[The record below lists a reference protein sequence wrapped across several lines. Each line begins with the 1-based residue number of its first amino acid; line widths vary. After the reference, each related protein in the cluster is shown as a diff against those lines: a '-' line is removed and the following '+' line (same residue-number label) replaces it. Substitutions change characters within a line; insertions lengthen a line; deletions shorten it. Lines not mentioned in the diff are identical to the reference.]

1 MPGYGWP
8 RLQPKTVNRAEEV
21 EAKLARVR
29 AWLDRGP
36 ADGVL
41 LGTQTGFAWITAGGD
56 NHVLLGEAAGV
67 ASVLVT
73 GTGAWVLSDNIERP
87 RMVGEEVAGL
97 PFETVEWPWTEPS
110 GAAEAVA
117 RLCPGGRVVSD
128 TGVGGLP
135 PADGLD
141 ELRRTL
147 LPAEVDRFRA
157 LGRDLAIA
165 LEDACHQARPG
176 DRELEVSAVLSLACR
191 RGGILDLV
199 NLVAADGRIASYR
212 HPVPTKKR
220 VEDNLLVVALGRRH
234 GLHASASRMVAFSP
248 PDDDLLAR
256 HRAVARVDARLI
268 LESRPGRTLGQVLGA
283 GIDQY
288 AEEGFADEWRLH
300 HQGGLTGYAGR
311 EVVAVPGSPHVLAA
325 GQVVAWNP
333 SITRVKSEDTVLV
346 TDVGPEVLTRTPSW
360 PQEDVDL
367 GATTIARPA
376 LLHSYR

>member
-1 MPGYGWP
+1 
-8 RLQPKTVNRAEEV
+8 VNRAEEV
-21 EAKLARVR
+21 QAKLARVR

-56 NHVLLGEAAGV
+56 NHVLVGEAAGV

-73 GTGAWVLSDNIERP
+73 ATGAWLLSDNIEHP

-97 PFETVEWPWTEPS
+97 PFETVEWPWSET
-110 GAAEAVA
+110 GGMADVVG

-128 TGVGGLP
+128 TGAAGLP

-141 ELRRTL
+141 GLRRTL
-147 LPAEVDRFRA
+147 LPPEVDRFRA
-157 LGRDLAIA
+157 LGRDLATA

-176 DRELEVSAVLSLACR
+176 DRELEVSAVLALACR
-191 RGGILDLV
+191 RVGILDLV
-199 NLVAADGRIASYR
+199 NLVAADGRIAAYR
-212 HPVPTKKR
+212 HPVPTKKQ
-220 VEDNLLVVALGRRH
+220 VEANLLVVALGRRH
-234 GLHASASRMVAFSP
+234 GLHASASRMVAFAP
-248 PDDDLLAR
+248 PDDDLLDR

-268 LESRPGRTLGQVLGA
+268 LESRPGRTLGHVLEA

-288 AEEGFADEWRLH
+288 AEDGFADEWRLH

-311 EVVAVPGSPHVLAA
+311 EVVAVPGSPDVLEA

-333 SITRVKSEDTVLV
+333 SITKVKSEDTVLV
-346 TDVGPEVLTRTPSW
+346 TDIGPEVLTRTPTW
-360 PQEDVDL
+360 PQEDVELDV
-367 GATTIARPA
+367 GTVSRPA